1 MAKPDLARLL
11 IDSALEASLRRELAD
26 APGEVFARYGLS
38 EDECELL
45 RHPDHRLL
53 PMLGAALARREMPEP
68 QTSTAPVTETAPDAV
83 LLPDSLLALTVV
95 PCEVENRIAYAVWV
109 SPIAEG
115 VDPASLP
122 QPAGAALPGRPMTP
136 LHAVIQLSAS
146 QSKDGV
152 GMWASF
158 RQATN
163 VFAPPPSRDAPN
175 DPPAVQ
181 AAAAEALAAA
191 PEDRYEKLAA
201 LARAIRG
208 GEAP

>member
-11 IDSALEASLRRELAD
+11 IDSALEPDLRRKFAE
-26 APGEVFARYGLS
+26 APEEVFARYELT
-38 EDECELL
+38 EEERELL
-45 RHPDHRLL
+45 RNPDHRLL
-53 PMLGAALARREMPEP
+53 PMLGAALARRETPGAQIP
-68 QTSTAPVTETAPDAV
+68 TAPVLEPAPDAV
-83 LLPDSLLALTVV
+83 LLPDSLLALTVI

-115 VDPASLP
+115 ADPASLP
-122 QPAGAALPGRPMTP
+122 QPSGAALPGRPMTP

-163 VFAPPPSRDAPN
+163 VFAPVPMQDEVN
-175 DPPAVQ
+175 DSPEVQ
-181 AAAAEALAAA
+181 AAAAEALAAE
-191 PEDRYEKLAA
+191 PGERYEKLAT
-201 LARAIRG
+201 LARALGG
-208 GEAP
+208 GEA

>member
-11 IDSALEASLRRELAD
+11 IDSALEPGARRQLAE
-26 APGEVFARYGLS
+26 APEQLFERYDLT
-38 EDECELL
+38 DEERELL

-53 PMLGAALARREMPEP
+53 PMLGAALARGQTPEP
-68 QTSTAPVTETAPDAV
+68 QTAAAPVKEIAPEAV

-95 PCEVENRIAYAVWV
+95 PCEVEHRIAYAVWV

-115 VDPASLP
+115 ADPASLP
-122 QPAGAALPGRPMTP
+122 QPAGAALPGRPMIP

-163 VFAPPPSRDAPN
+163 VFAPSPSQ
-175 DPPAVQ
+175 DPSIDSPEVQ
-181 AAAAEALAAA
+181 AAAAEALAAG
-191 PEDRYEKLAA
+191 PEERYMKLAA
-201 LARAIRG
+201 LAQALRR
-208 GEAP
+208 GEAS